1 MKLRKLA
8 FCYVFSCFFGSLGRN
23 AWIRV
28 FFKHHFFVYSLF
40 FHVFEDLGV
49 FCCLIFF
56 LICSFIEFCCLSGCL
71 LCPLTRLCVGHSLC
85 FSYPVVRAYV
95 LRPRLLAHYGTDM
108 IRANF
113 NSHVWDANFLPDGE
127 GTQWYIDWSMLWPE
141 HQHMDRVPVGELTP
155 ELIHAFDA
163 VLQVT
168 HGTPS
173 HHNDCVVANVMQ
185 PLGWAS
191 QTIVGTGRLRIPSP
205 PQSWSAQRCAV
216 VLRWFSECC
225 GGPHNVS
232 FSVPHIWLSSRERS

>member
-1 MKLRKLA
+1 
-8 FCYVFSCFFGSLGRN
+8 
-23 AWIRV
+23 
-28 FFKHHFFVYSLF
+28 
-40 FHVFEDLGV
+40 
-49 FCCLIFF
+49 
-56 LICSFIEFCCLSGCL
+56 
-71 LCPLTRLCVGHSLC
+71 
-85 FSYPVVRAYV
+85 
-95 LRPRLLAHYGTDM
+95 M

-127 GTQWYIDWSMLWPE
+127 GTQWYIDWSMLWSE

-205 PQSWSAQRCAV
+205 PQSQFAHSLTAHAYSRLDRASNQVSTLNTQITRHSILNQDRLTASLPTQARQAAARQSQKQEAIEDGVRAAQYIHRIDPGKLDYAATSIETY
-216 VLRWFSECC
+216 LRRALKKFIPPTSMKLFQ
-225 GGPHNVS
+225 GGVTLQFFFLKIIS
-232 FSVPHIWLSSRERS
+232 KI